1 MKKGN
6 YILRPRVSLDDIKLR
21 REEAEKDVL
30 KQIKKGLITLHN
42 LELMAM
48 TIYTFQITKKPTE
61 LNRQLIAAM
70 GNEMTHYQDFQ
81 VKLYEYGFHPSKF
94 RWVFWFVG
102 FTFGFGSR
110 ILGRSMRLK
119 TGIWVEKKAV
129 HHYQTLLDTIPWDDD
144 TRKVIEKEQ
153 EDEKIHGQH
162 WNEFLKPDS

>member
-6 YILRPRVSLDDIKLR
+6 YILRPKVSLDDIKLR
-21 REEAEKDVL
+21 REEVEKDVL

-42 LELMAM
+42 LELMAK
-48 TIYTFQITKKPTE
+48 TIYTFQITKNPTE

-70 GNEMTHYQDFQ
+70 GNEMTHYQDFH
-81 VKLYEYGFHPSKF
+81 VKLFEYGFHPFKL

-144 TRKVIEKEQ
+144 TRKVIEKDQ
-153 EDEKIHGQH
+153 EDEKIHVQY
-162 WNEFLKPDS
+162 WTEFLKFC